1 METVQTLNTAVDSTN
16 KMVSEYSELA
26 IVYASEYGLKIIA
39 SILIFIIGKWA
50 VHKVTKGIKT
60 LMEKANV
67 DRTLIEFAES
77 LVYFSLLMMVI
88 IAALNALGVNT
99 TSFLAVF
106 GAAGLAIGLALQGS
120 LANVGAAVLIIV
132 FRPFKVGD
140 FIDAG
145 GAVGTVEDV
154 NLFSTIIAPLDNR
167 TIIVPNAKIV
177 GGNIINYSMKEN
189 RRVDHVFGIGYDDD
203 LKLAKDTLMEMM
215 LNDDRILQNPA
226 PFVAVSE
233 LADSSV
239 NFTTR
244 AWVKSADYWDVYFE
258 QIEKVKLVF
267 DEKGIS
273 IPYPQM
279 DVHTD
284 KENS

>member
-1 METVQTLNTAVDSTN
+1 MDTTQTLDTAAKYTD
-16 KMVSEYSELA
+16 LA
-26 IVYASEYGLKIIA
+26 ITYASEYGLKIIA
-39 SILIFIIGKWA
+39 AILIFLIGKWA
-50 VHKVTKGIKT
+50 VNKITQLVKKVLT
-60 LMEKANV
+60 KANV
-67 DRTLIEFAES
+67 DRTLVEFAES

-88 IAALNALGVNT
+88 IASLNALGVDT
-99 TSFLAVF
+99 TSFLAIF

-140 FIDAG
+140 FVDAG
-145 GAVGTVEDV
+145 GAVGTVEDI

-167 TIIVPNAKIV
+167 TIMVPNAKIV
-177 GGNIINYSMKEN
+177 AGNIVNYSMKEN

-203 LKLAKDTLMEMM
+203 LKLAKEILMDMM
-215 LNDDRILQNPA
+215 VNDPRVLQDPA

-244 AWVKSADYWDVYFE
+244 AWVKSEDYWDVYFE
-258 QIEKVKLVF
+258 QIERVKLTF

-279 DVHTD
+279 DIHTSS
-284 KENS
+284 N

>member
-1 METVQTLNTAVDSTN
+1 MDSTHSIDTAVATTN
-16 KMVSEYSELA
+16 AAVTKYSDLA
-26 IVYASEYGLKIIA
+26 MTYASEYGLNIIA
-39 SILIFIIGKWA
+39 AILIFLIGKWA
-50 VHKVTKGIKT
+50 VHKLTKVIKT

-88 IAALNALGVNT
+88 IASLNALGVNT

-140 FIDAG
+140 FIEAG

-167 TIIVPNAKIV
+167 TIIVPNSKIV
-177 GGNIINYSMKEN
+177 GGNIVNFSMKEN

-203 LKLAKDTLMEMM
+203 LKLAKDTLMQIMIDDERI
-215 LNDDRILQNPA
+215 LNDPA

-239 NFTTR
+239 NFITR
-244 AWVKSADYWDVYFE
+244 AWVKSEDYWDVHFE
-258 QIEKVKLVF
+258 QIEKVKLTF

-273 IPYPQM
+273 FPYPQM
-279 DVHTD
+279 DVHAD
-284 KENS
+284 KTES

>member
-1 METVQTLNTAVDSTN
+1 MNSTESINSTVTSAGNTVT
-16 KMVSEYSELA
+16 EYSNLA
-26 IVYASEYGLKIIA
+26 ITYASEYGLKIIA
-39 SILIFIIGKWA
+39 ALIIFVVGKWA
-50 VHKVTKGIKT
+50 VKKLTKVIKT
-60 LMEKANV
+60 LMEKANI
-67 DRTLIEFAES
+67 DKTLVEFAES

-88 IAALNALGVNT
+88 IASLNALGVNT

-140 FIDAG
+140 FIEAG
-145 GAVGTVEDV
+145 GATGTVEDV

-167 TIIVPNAKIV
+167 TIIVPNSNIV
-177 GGNIINYSMKEN
+177 GGNIVNYSQKEL

-203 LKLAKDTLMEMM
+203 LKLAKETLMDMM
-215 LNDDRILQNPA
+215 MSDDRILKDPV

-258 QIEKVKLVF
+258 QIENVKLTF

-279 DVHTD
+279 DIHTD
-284 KENS
+284 TQN

>member
-1 METVQTLNTAVDSTN
+1 MNETNEAVSKYTD
-16 KMVSEYSELA
+16 
-26 IVYASEYGLKIIA
+26 IVITYASEYGLKIISA
-39 SILIFIIGKWA
+39 ILIFIIGKWI
-50 VHKVTKGIKT
+50 VKKVTKGIRT
-60 LMEKANV
+60 LMLKADV
-67 DRTLIEFAES
+67 DRTLVEFGES
-77 LVYFSLLMMVI
+77 LIYFSLLMMVI
-88 IAALNALGVNT
+88 IASLNALGINT
-99 TSFLAVF
+99 SSFLAIF

-140 FIDAG
+140 FVEAG
-145 GAVGTVEDV
+145 GAVGTVEDI

-167 TIIVPNAKIV
+167 TIIVPNSNIV
-177 GGNIINYSMKEN
+177 GGNIVNYSIKDN

-215 LNDDRILQNPA
+215 MNDDRILKDPA

-244 AWVKSADYWDVYFE
+244 AWVKTADYWDVYFE
-258 QIEKVKLVF
+258 QIEKVKLTF

-279 DVHTD
+279 DVHAD
-284 KENS
+284 KENN